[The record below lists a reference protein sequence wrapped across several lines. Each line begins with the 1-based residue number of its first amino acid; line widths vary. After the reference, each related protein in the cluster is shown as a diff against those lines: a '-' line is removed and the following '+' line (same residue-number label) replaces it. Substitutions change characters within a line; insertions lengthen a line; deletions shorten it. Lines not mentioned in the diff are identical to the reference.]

1 LEASTCAVI
10 FFGGDWKDAG
20 VAAICGFCSGLV
32 EWFSTSKYAKAEAK
46 ALIDVLVGAT
56 TGFIAG
62 YSIGFKKEGKSTV
75 SQLSS
80 LERST
85 GEHVVH
91 YIRFVD
97 GRRDH

>member
-62 YSIGFKKEGKSTV
+62 LFYRFQERGEEYC
-75 SQLSS
+75 LSAIF
-80 LERST
+80 LGT
-85 GEHVVH
+85 L
-91 YIRFVD
+91 YW
-97 GRRDH
+97 